1 MIICSRLALTGQEAA
16 TRAIVL
22 LRVAILVVAALVC
35 PDSRAA
41 DPEIIEMKA
50 GETADAYFSIN
61 IKGKV
66 FVKIAA
72 KPGDE
77 ACADFWWIKWPWGTI
92 EQLGHH
98 CNGASF
104 EIPSLFAFT
113 LSSKLRVGGTKN
125 TVKMAVSATEQ
136 VAYSHTFTF

>member
-1 MIICSRLALTGQEAA
+1 
-16 TRAIVL
+16 
-22 LRVAILVVAALVC
+22 
-35 PDSRAA
+35 
-41 DPEIIEMKA
+41 MKP

-72 KPGDE
+72 KPGEE

-92 EQLGHH
+92 EQLGRH

-113 LSSKLRVGGTKN
+113 LSLKLRVGGTKK
-125 TVKMAVSATEQ
+125 TVKTAVSATEQ
-136 VAYSHTFTF
+136 VAYSQTFTF